1 MCCLHGIGDDEA
13 VVECVGSRDD
23 TSGLLLF
30 YKLRYV
36 QSVGTLL
43 FFWYLLW
50 FVVWMSRCYLKL
62 NCFASLL
69 DLDLTHAFCKAA
81 EGTELFVTSRVAV
94 DRASDVEEGGGSEG
108 GAPHSP
114 ECVGMG
120 RQLNRAWCLISVSWS
135 PPQPVVHPDER
146 VWRGVWSQPWVR

>member
-50 FVVWMSRCYLKL
+50 IVV
-62 NCFASLL
+62 
-69 DLDLTHAFCKAA
+69 
-81 EGTELFVTSRVAV
+81 
-94 DRASDVEEGGGSEG
+94 
-108 GAPHSP
+108 
-114 ECVGMG
+114 
-120 RQLNRAWCLISVSWS
+120 
-135 PPQPVVHPDER
+135 
-146 VWRGVWSQPWVR
+146 